1 MNTLH
6 AIGVGIVPLLAA
18 GRAVAQTGNMMNGGM
33 GGPGAMGG
41 YGWMGGYGGFWVPIL
56 LVLVVV
62 GLVVWVVKQKG
73 K

>member
-1 MNTLH
+1 MKTLQ
-6 AIGVGIVPLLAA
+6 AIGVGILPLLTAA
-18 GRAVAQTGNMMNGGM
+18 GAVAQTGNMMNGGT

-56 LVLVVV
+56 LAIVVV

>member
-1 MNTLH
+1 
-6 AIGVGIVPLLAA
+6 
-18 GRAVAQTGNMMNGGM
+18 MNGGI
-33 GGPGAMGG
+33 GGPGTMGG

-56 LVLVVV
+56 LAIVVV

>member
-6 AIGVGIVPLLAA
+6 AIGVGIVPLIAA
-18 GRAVAQTGNMMNGGM
+18 GRAVAQTGHMMNGGM
-33 GGPGAMGG
+33 GDGAMGG